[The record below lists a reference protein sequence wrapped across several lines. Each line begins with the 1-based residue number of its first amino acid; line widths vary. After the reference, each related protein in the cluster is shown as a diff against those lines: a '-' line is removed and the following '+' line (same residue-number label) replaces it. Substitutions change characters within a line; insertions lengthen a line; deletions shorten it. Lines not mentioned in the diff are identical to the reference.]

1 VSTGHPWPTPS
12 DVPLKTHQAAA
23 AAVAVAATSAA
34 GVSAVKASVAAY
46 QSNMQHLLNE
56 QRTQYQQHL
65 EQVLKVMRWCHVH

>member
-1 VSTGHPWPTPS
+1 MSTGHPWPTPS
-12 DVPLKTHQAAA
+12 DVPLKTHQAA